1 MEKNNKDVDN
11 KNTIKKGKT
20 PNSQGETFYEA
31 VSVTAVNPQEI
42 ILPKISVKTADFLES
57 IIIFFAGTVL
67 VLLLMRVVIMILGVN
82 GGNLLTYLLY
92 AASYPFVMII
102 NPSQSQIPSL
112 ENSILYE
119 NIAIIMM
126 YSIVFYGILRIIKAL
141 RAEESNN

>member
-1 MEKNNKDVDN
+1 MVKKTNKKEMVR
-11 KNTIKKGKT
+11 KKKGK
-20 PNSQGETFYEA
+20 TFYEA
-31 VSVTAVNPQEI
+31 VSTTRVASQEV
-42 ILPKISVKTADFLES
+42 ILPKINVKTADFLES
-57 IIIFFAGTVL
+57 IVIFFAGTVL
-67 VLLLMRVVIMILGVN
+67 IILIMRVIIMMLGVN

-92 AASYPFVMII
+92 ATSYPFIMII
-102 NPSQSQIPSL
+102 NPSQSQIPSF